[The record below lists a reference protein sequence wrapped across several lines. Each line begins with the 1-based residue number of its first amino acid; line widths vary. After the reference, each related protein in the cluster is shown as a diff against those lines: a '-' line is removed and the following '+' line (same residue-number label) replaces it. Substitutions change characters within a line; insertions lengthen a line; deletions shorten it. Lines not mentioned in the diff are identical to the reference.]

1 MQTLWIIIGGAFGG
15 LIKSLIDGEHKLM
28 TPVFVGK
35 YFYMGFLANV
45 LIGIGTAII
54 GMGYL
59 LYVLNPEST
68 PSVDVLHLLA
78 TSISFGIASNVVIEG
93 VIEKIKYKNQDKSL

>member
-1 MQTLWIIIGGAFGG
+1 MQILWILIGGAFGG

-28 TPVFVGK
+28 KPVFVGK

-59 LYVLNPEST
+59 LNVLNPESAS
-68 PSVDVLHLLA
+68 SVDVLHLLA

-93 VIEKIKYKNQDKSL
+93 VIEKVRLTNQDKSI